1 MLFVLQNTADES
13 LAEFMSKNASRPV
26 VVMVSKRI
34 VEVEV
39 EDEDAEDLEDAI
51 EHAGFVVLD
60 RQEEPMV
67 KSRQAASP
75 AGQGFGRPKAES
87 STRRSPDESPWLK
100 PRDPWG

>member
-60 RQEEPMV
+60 RQEAPKAKKAV
-67 KSRQAASP
+67 TSP